1 MRKIITLIFLVFSFE
16 LAFAQDIHFSQFYM
30 SPLNLNP
37 ALTGVMNCNKRF
49 IANYRNQWASV
60 LRSNAYNTYS
70 ATYDQKIPV
79 GRYDY
84 FGIGGGFWGDVAGQL
99 NFGTLQG
106 KISGSFSKR
115 MAGSRTN
122 SHYLVAG
129 FDIGAAQRSVNFAKA
144 QYGSQHDGQG
154 GFDPTL
160 PGEALDRDNFLFADL
175 NVGLLWFSVFGDNK
189 FYAGAAYSHLNNPN
203 QSFSND
209 RLIPLTN
216 KITMHAG
223 GELSLKNNLSIVPG
237 IVVFKQGQAF
247 ELNLGT
253 SAKFITQKSSD
264 FEQSFQFGGWLRLA
278 NHYDKP
284 FTTDAVIISSRFDFN
299 NYGIGLSY
307 DLNISSL
314 RPASNGNGAFE
325 LSLIY
330 NICNGSNGRGV
341 YCPTF

>member
-1 MRKIITLIFLVFSFE
+1 MKKIIFAFTLVCFGFLMT
-16 LAFAQDIHFSQFYM
+16 AQDIHFSQFYM

-49 IANYRNQWASV
+49 IGNFRNQWASV

-99 NFGTLQG
+99 NFGTIQG
-106 KISGSFSKR
+106 KLSGSFSKR

-122 SHYLVAG
+122 SHYLAAG
-129 FDIGAAQRSVNFAKA
+129 FDIGAASRSIDFTKA

-160 PGEALDRDNFLFADL
+160 PGEALDRDQFIFADL
-175 NVGLLWFSVFGDNK
+175 NVGLLWFSVLGDNN
-189 FYAGAAYSHLNNPN
+189 FYGGVAYSHLNQPN

-209 RLIPLTN
+209 RIVPLTN
-216 KITMHAG
+216 KITAHAG
-223 GELSLKNNLSIVPG
+223 GELALKNNLQIVPG
-237 IVVFKQGQAF
+237 IVMFKQGTAF
-247 ELNLGT
+247 ELNLGS
-253 SAKFITQKSSD
+253 SAKFITQKSTD
-264 FEQSFQFGGWLRLA
+264 FEQSFQFGAWVRLA

-284 FTTDAVIISSRFDFN
+284 FTTDAVIVSSRFDFN
-299 NYGIGLSY
+299 QYGIGLSY

-325 LSLIY
+325 ISLIY
-330 NICNGSNGRGV
+330 NICDGSNSRGV